1 MPAFLAPYKYYIFA
15 ILIAISFGGGYMVS
29 NWHHDSLELVAQNA
43 AKKVSDKFQDNQAQ
57 IADNVQK
64 SLDDWR
70 KNNVIV
76 NEKITREKLQPVFN
90 NVCSTDEY
98 VRLFNEQTNKFS
110 TSKSVKS
117 SSKTGN

>member
-1 MPAFLAPYKYYIFA
+1 MPAFLVPYKYYIFA
-15 ILIAISFGGGYMVS
+15 FLIAIAFGGGYMVS

-43 AKKVSDKFQDNQAQ
+43 AKQTADKFQVDQTQ

-70 KNNVIV
+70 KSNVIV

-110 TSKSVKS
+110 TGNSGKPA
-117 SSKTGN
+117 SKTGN

>member
-1 MPAFLAPYKYYIFA
+1 MIALLTRWKYLIFA
-15 ILIAISFGGGYMVS
+15 AVIALSFIGGYTVA
-29 NWHHDSLELVAQNA
+29 NWHNDSLDLVAEKA
-43 AKKVSDKFQDNQAQ
+43 AKKTSDNFQVNQTQ

-70 KNNVIV
+70 KSNVIV
-76 NEKITREKLQPVFN
+76 QEKITREKLQPVFT

-110 TSKSVKS
+110 SDHTVKPS
-117 SSKTGN
+117 AKAGN